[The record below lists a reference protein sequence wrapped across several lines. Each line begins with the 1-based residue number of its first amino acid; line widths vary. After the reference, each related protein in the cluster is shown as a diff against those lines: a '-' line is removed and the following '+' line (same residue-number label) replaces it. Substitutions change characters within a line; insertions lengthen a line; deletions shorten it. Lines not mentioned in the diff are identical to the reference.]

1 MTDFVKKMFFIASPS
16 FFSSITLLFIFIITK
31 PAEMDEPQES
41 PAANPVQAAPAAV
54 QPRQSTAQAQP
65 SADIDPN
72 LIGSLWSEVTDP
84 NSGKNYYYNKKTK
97 KTAWKRPECMDQPD
111 PTGPAAASPTP
122 VAVIEPVRQP
132 EPIKEQ
138 PKVETPAPTQ
148 LAGSEWSEAKDP
160 KSGRTYW
167 YNRITK
173 QTTWKNPHEDAAAVA
188 AVAPVAQPQ
197 PQPQPQPVAQPQPQA
212 QPKEEDVKKAKLASA
227 LAESSEDEAAAN
239 VEEHPEDEDGNKL
252 LILSRDSDSDGEENA
267 DFHFAKHRKGIFN
280 RILRTKSSIMDNDK
294 ILTWK
299 RTCIKKALLKQNR
312 QLDKEAIQA
321 FRNVM
326 SYMGD
331 RSSSKPPIDHA
342 KKMIRNLMIS
352 PSGLRDEVYMQ
363 IAKQTNKNPKTDNAI
378 KGWELMAFCLATF
391 PPSRPV
397 KTFLVEYINRTIGE
411 SGTDSRVITIAKYA
425 LIQLE
430 KIQALG
436 QRKQIPSV
444 RELDAL
450 RETRKVSIDVPL
462 LNGDVKVLEV
472 DSYTTVEQVEQ
483 LITQRMHLVFTEPFG
498 LYEVGEANIERL
510 LSPKERILD
519 VIASWENEPLDS
531 EDNRT
536 GSKNAPIYKS
546 IYTQLL
552 YKAKLVLKMNVP
564 EIQTDVEAIN
574 LLYIQAVHD
583 IVTDRYPVK
592 EKDVVVLAALQLQ
605 AQHGDYKPNVH
616 TQGWLSKPETITQYI
631 PQALILADRDAKQPK
646 PDLRLCQ
653 EWEDKI
659 MSKYK
664 KFNGFT
670 ALESKTN
677 YLQLV
682 QEWTFYGA
690 TFFQVEQ
697 RQFKDYPAIL
707 LLGITCESILL
718 MHPTKRTV
726 LENYPFPDIVTW
738 GHSSEKFILVVGNIV
753 QQRKLI
759 FKSDDGHVL
768 NLLVHEYVRFKV
780 KAKAASNSELLG
792 Q

>member
-1 MTDFVKKMFFIASPS
+1 MSDWAAVVDKNSGRTYYYNKVTKA
-16 FFSSITLLFIFIITK
+16 TQWTK
-31 PAEMDEPQES
+31 PEGMDAA
-41 PAANPVQAAPAAV
+41 PAPAPVAAPAA
-54 QPRQSTAQAQP
+54 STAGEP
-65 SADIDPN
+65 DPDTV
-72 LIGSLWSEVTDP
+72 GAYWAESKDP
-84 NSGKNYYYNKKTK
+84 NSGRTYYYNKKTK
-97 KTAWKRPECMDQPD
+97 KTVWKRPECMDQESSTAA
-111 PTGPAAASPTP
+111 PTPAAVVTP
-122 VAVIEPVRQP
+122 VAAVVEPEPVKFV
-132 EPIKEQ
+132 EPVPVAKPVEA
-138 PKVETPAPTQ
+138 PKPA
-148 LAGSEWSEAKDP
+148 AGEWAEAKDP
-160 KSGRTYW
+160 QSGRPYW
-167 YNRITK
+167 FNRATK
-173 QTTWKNPHEDAAAVA
+173 QTTWKNPYEGQETHTPTPAAQV
-188 AVAPVAQPQ
+188 PVAQPITPVVAPVVAPQ
-197 PQPQPQPVAQPQPQA
+197 AKPQPDPLADN
-212 QPKEEDVKKAKLASA
+212 KSKLASA
-227 LAESSEDEAAAN
+227 LADSTDDEAQAN
-239 VEEHPEDEDGNKL
+239 PEEHPEDEDGNKL
-252 LILSRDSDSDGEENA
+252 LILSRDSDSDEETNGE
-267 DFHFAKHRKGIFN
+267 FHFAKHRKGFFN
-280 RILRTKSSIMDNDK
+280 RVLRTKSSIMDNDK

-312 QLDKEAIQA
+312 QLDREAIQA

-363 IAKQTNKNPKTDNAI
+363 IAKQTNKNPKPDNTI
-378 KGWELMAFCLATF
+378 KGWELMAFCLAAF

-397 KTFLVEYINRTIGE
+397 KTFLCDYINRTVQE
-411 SGTDSRVITIAKYA
+411 PGTDPRVVTLAKYA
-425 LIQLE
+425 LIQIE
-430 KIQALG
+430 KIQTMG

-444 RELDAL
+444 LELDAL
-450 RETRKVSIDVPL
+450 RETRKVSIEVPL
-462 LNGDVKVLEV
+462 LNGDIKILEV
-472 DSYTTVEQVEQ
+472 DSYTTVEEVEK
-483 LITQRMHLVFTEPFG
+483 LITERMHLVFTEPFG
-498 LYEVGEANIERL
+498 LYEVGDANVERL

-519 VIASWENEPLDS
+519 IVASWENEPLDS

-536 GSKNAPIYKS
+536 GSKGAPTYKS
-546 IYTQLL
+546 EYSQLL

-583 IVTDRYPVK
+583 IITDRYPVK

-631 PQALILADRDAKQPK
+631 PQVLILADRDAKTPK

-670 ALESKTN
+670 ALEAKTN

-707 LLGITCESILL
+707 LLGATCESILL
-718 MHPTKRTV
+718 LHPAKRTV
-726 LENYPFPDIVTW
+726 LENYDYSSIVTW
-738 GHSSEKFILVVGNIV
+738 GHSAEKFILVVGNIV

-759 FKSDDGHVL
+759 FKTDHGPIL

-780 KAKAASNSELLG
+780 KAKAASTQLEVHDA
-792 Q
+792 

>member
-1 MTDFVKKMFFIASPS
+1 MSDWAASVDKNS
-16 FFSSITLLFIFIITK
+16 GRTYYYNKVTKQTQWTK
-31 PAEMDEPQES
+31 PAEMDAAS
-41 PAANPVQAAPAAV
+41 PAAASPQAAAGGD
-54 QPRQSTAQAQP
+54 
-65 SADIDPN
+65 DINPEQV
-72 LIGSLWSEVTDP
+72 GSLWAEVEDP
-84 NSGKNYYYNKKTK
+84 NSKRIYYYNKKTK
-97 KTAWKRPECMDQPD
+97 KTAWKRPECMDRPD
-111 PTGPAAASPTP
+111 PTSGGAQPAAAAAAAPVVVVSPTP
-122 VAVIEPVRQP
+122 AQP
-132 EPIKEQ
+132 AAQ
-138 PKVETPAPTQ
+138 PAAPAAAKSSDGDWGETQ
-148 LAGSEWSEAKDP
+148 DP
-160 KSGRTYW
+160 KSGRPYW
-167 YNRITK
+167 YNKVTK
-173 QTTWKNPHEDAAAVA
+173 QTTWKNPYENAPAATPAPVA
-188 AVAPVAQPQ
+188 AVQPAPQPAAQPQ
-197 PQPQPQPVAQPQPQA
+197 QPAPQPTPQPQQDPQ
-212 QPKEEDVKKAKLASA
+212 KAKLASA
-227 LAESSEDEAAAN
+227 LAESSDDDEANAN
-239 VEEHPEDEDGNKL
+239 PDEHPEDEDGNKL
-252 LILSRDSDSDGEENA
+252 LILSRDSDSEDEGNGE
-267 DFHFAKHRKGIFN
+267 FHFAKHRKGLFN
-280 RILRTKSSIMDNDK
+280 RILRTKSSIMDNEK

-342 KKMIRNLMIS
+342 KKMIRNLMIQ

-363 IAKQTNKNPKTDNAI
+363 IAKQTNKNPKPDNTV

-397 KTFLVEYINRTIGE
+397 KLFLVDYINRVISE
-411 SGTDSRVITIAKYA
+411 SGTDSRVATLAKYA
-425 LIQLE
+425 LIQIE
-430 KIQALG
+430 KIHAMG
-436 QRKQIPSV
+436 QRRQIPSV

-450 RETRKVSIDVPL
+450 RETKRVALEIPL
-462 LNGDVKVLEV
+462 LNGDSKILDV
-472 DSYTTVEQVEQ
+472 DSYTTVEEVEK
-483 LITQRMHLVFTEPFG
+483 LVTQRMHLVFTEPFG
-498 LYEVGEANIERL
+498 LYEVGDANVERL
-510 LSPKERILD
+510 LTAKERILD
-519 VIASWENEPLDS
+519 VVASWENEPLDS

-536 GSKNAPIYKS
+536 GSKNAPVYKS
-546 IYTQLL
+546 IYNKLL

-592 EKDVVVLAALQLQ
+592 EKDIVVLAALQLQ
-605 AQHGDYKPNVH
+605 ATNGDYKPNVH
-616 TQGWLSKPETITQYI
+616 TQGWLYKPEMICQFI
-631 PQALILADRDAKQPK
+631 PQALIVQDREAKVPK

-670 ALESKTN
+670 ALEAKTN

-697 RQFKDYPAIL
+697 RQFKDYPALL

-726 LENYPFPDIVTW
+726 LENYPFHDIVTW
-738 GHSSEKFILVVGNIV
+738 GHSDSKFILVVGNIV

-759 FKSDDGHVL
+759 FKSDDGTVL
-768 NLLVHEYVRFKV
+768 NLLVHDYVRYKV
-780 KAKAASNSELLG
+780 KAKAALSQENLAA
-792 Q
+792 